1 MIPPTVRAEAVVRD
15 DLLLNSTDLN
25 AYEDSIKKQLASQL
39 ADSLIDKVEF
49 REYRDPNYHQKV
61 IRAELI
67 AMSWQEF
74 QANYGNMT
82 QRRGICDGTMAIM
95 QNGQWKVLGNEPM
108 VKPVLDNNLEKS
120 YNKKSAVDYLTER
133 MRNS

>member
-1 MIPPTVRAEAVVRD
+1 MIPSVRAEAVVRD
-15 DLLLNSTDLN
+15 DLLLNATDRI
-25 AYEDSIKKQLASQL
+25 AYEDSLKRQLVVQL
-39 ADSLIDKVEF
+39 ADSLIDKVGF
-49 REYRDPNYHQKV
+49 REYTDHSYHQKV

-74 QANYGNMT
+74 QANYGNMQ
-82 QRRGICDGTMAIM
+82 QRRGISDGTMAIM
-95 QNGQWKVLGNEPM
+95 QNGNWKVISNNSPT
-108 VKPVLDNNLEKS
+108 KPVVDKKPVVE

>member
-1 MIPPTVRAEAVVRD
+1 MIPSVRAEAVVRD
-15 DLLLNSTDLN
+15 DLLLNATDLN
-25 AYEDSIKKQLASQL
+25 AYEDSLKRQLVAQL

-82 QRRGICDGTMAIM
+82 QRRGIQDGTMAIM
-95 QNGQWKVLGNEPM
+95 QNGNWKVISNNSPT
-108 VKPVLDNNLEKS
+108 KPVVDKKPVVE

>member
-1 MIPPTVRAEAVVRD
+1 MIPSVRAEAVVRD
-15 DLLLNSTDLN
+15 DLLLNATDRN
-25 AYEDSIKKQLASQL
+25 AFEDSLKRQLVAQL

-82 QRRGICDGTMAIM
+82 QRRGIQDGTMAIM
-95 QNGQWKVLGNEPM
+95 QNGNWKVISNNSPT
-108 VKPVLDNNLEKS
+108 KPVVDKKPVVE

>member
-1 MIPPTVRAEAVVRD
+1 MIPSVRAEAVVRD
-15 DLLLNSTDLN
+15 DLLLNATDLN
-25 AYEDSIKKQLASQL
+25 AYEDSLKRQLVAQL

-49 REYRDPNYHQKV
+49 REYRDPSYHQKV

-82 QRRGICDGTMAIM
+82 QRRGIKDGTMAIM
-95 QNGQWKVLGNEPM
+95 QNGNWKVISNNSPT
-108 VKPVLDNNLEKS
+108 KPVVDKKPVVE

>member
-1 MIPPTVRAEAVVRD
+1 MIPSVRAEAVIRD
-15 DLLLNSTDLN
+15 DLLLNATDLN
-25 AYEDSIKKQLASQL
+25 AFEDSLKRQLVAQL

-82 QRRGICDGTMAIM
+82 QRRGIQDGTMAIM
-95 QNGQWKVLGNEPM
+95 QNGNWKVISNNSPT
-108 VKPVLDNNLEKS
+108 KPVVDKKPVVE

>member
-1 MIPPTVRAEAVVRD
+1 MFPPSVRAEAVVRD
-15 DLLLNSTDLN
+15 DLLLNATDLN
-25 AYEDSIKKQLASQL
+25 AYEDSLKRQLVAQL

-49 REYRDPNYHQKV
+49 REYRDPRYHQKV

-74 QANYGNMT
+74 QANYGNIT
-82 QRRGICDGTMAIM
+82 QRRGIQDGTMAIM
-95 QNGQWKVLGNEPM
+95 QNGNWKVISNNSPT
-108 VKPVLDNNLEKS
+108 KPVVDKKPVVE

>member
-1 MIPPTVRAEAVVRD
+1 MIPSVRAEAVIRD
-15 DLLLNSTDLN
+15 DLLLNATDLN
-25 AYEDSIKKQLASQL
+25 AYEDSLKRQLVAQL

-82 QRRGICDGTMAIM
+82 QRRGIQDGTMAIM
-95 QNGQWKVLGNEPM
+95 QNGNWKVISNNSPT
-108 VKPVLDNNLEKS
+108 KPVVDKKPVVE

>member
-1 MIPPTVRAEAVVRD
+1 MIPSVRAEAVVRD
-15 DLLLNSTDLN
+15 DLLLNATDLN
-25 AYEDSIKKQLASQL
+25 AFEDSLKRQLVAQL

-82 QRRGICDGTMAIM
+82 QRRGIQDGTMAIM
-95 QNGQWKVLGNEPM
+95 QNGNWKVISNNSPT
-108 VKPVLDNNLEKS
+108 KPVVDKKPVVE

>member
-1 MIPPTVRAEAVVRD
+1 MIPSVRAEAVVRD
-15 DLLLNSTDLN
+15 DLLLNATDLN
-25 AYEDSIKKQLASQL
+25 AYEDSLKRQLVAQL

-74 QANYGNMT
+74 QANYGNMQ
-82 QRRGICDGTMAIM
+82 QRRGISDGTMAIM
-95 QNGQWKVLGNEPM
+95 QNGHWKVFGHKPM
-108 VKPVLDNNLEKS
+108 VKPVLDKKAEKE

>member
-1 MIPPTVRAEAVVRD
+1 MFPPSVRAEAVVRD
-15 DLLLNSTDLN
+15 DLLLNATDLN
-25 AYEDSIKKQLASQL
+25 AYEDSLKRQLVAQL

-82 QRRGICDGTMAIM
+82 QRRGIQDGTMAIM
-95 QNGQWKVLGNEPM
+95 QNGNWKVISNNSPT
-108 VKPVLDNNLEKS
+108 KPVVDKKPVVE